1 MIYITRSA
9 IFNFIIFSIPKFKNE
24 SLINIILHYLDNSIN
39 MTKRTTHS
47 CYNLAEQASVR
58 RKGEKEDDY
67 EDSDIEIVFEKDV
80 SIIIKLNLM
89 PSL

>member
-1 MIYITRSA
+1 MIRI
-9 IFNFIIFSIPKFKNE
+9 NE
-24 SLINIILHYLDNSIN
+24 VRLYLDNSIN

-47 CYNLAEQASVR
+47 CYNLTDQACVR

-80 SIIIKLNLM
+80 SIIIKRHLM

>member
-1 MIYITRSA
+1 
-9 IFNFIIFSIPKFKNE
+9 
-24 SLINIILHYLDNSIN
+24 

-47 CYNLAEQASVR
+47 CYNLAEQASVK